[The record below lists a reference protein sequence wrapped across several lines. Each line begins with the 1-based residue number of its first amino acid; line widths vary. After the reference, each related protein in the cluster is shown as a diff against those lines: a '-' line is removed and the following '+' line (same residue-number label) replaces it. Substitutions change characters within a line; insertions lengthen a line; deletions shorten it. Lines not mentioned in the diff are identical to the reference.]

1 MEVGVMKGERNNERL
16 GSSSEE
22 KAGRKQLY

>member
-1 MEVGVMKGERNNERL
+1 MGMGVMKGERNNERL

-22 KAGRKQLY
+22 KEGRKQLY